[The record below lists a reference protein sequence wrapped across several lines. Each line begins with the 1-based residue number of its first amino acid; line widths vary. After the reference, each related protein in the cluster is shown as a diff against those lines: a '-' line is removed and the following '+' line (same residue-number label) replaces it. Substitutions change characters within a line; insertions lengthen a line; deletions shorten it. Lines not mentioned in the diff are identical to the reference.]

1 MVEIYIILS
10 LVIGIAIGFF
20 LANQKNIREVTLF
33 PLNQHAEDLL
43 MEAPSDATEKKLKEL
58 NIKTIKKS

>member
-20 LANQKNIREVTLF
+20 LANQKNKDNDENTSNENENTGKSL
-33 PLNQHAEDLL
+33 EELL
-43 MEAPSDATEKKLKEL
+43 LGKIKE
-58 NIKTIKKS
+58 N